1 MQVHKDDLDNILFDL
16 IDIRG
21 ALTQTEKNRPK
32 DSQSECTI
40 GDCLDDAI
48 LYLETIDE
56 VTQ

>member
-16 IDIRG
+16 IDIRS

-48 LYLETIDE
+48 LYLETIE
-56 VTQ
+56 V